1 MTLHNAGPAYDREP
15 TPPAKIRPLR
25 TSPRLAGEAEGWL
38 RQGYSLV
45 YADNYLVQ
53 LARKGLPPRRMAIL
67 GALLG
72 MAVVSTAVGLTLL
85 VLRSRSWHIVSL
97 TRTPHDTVL
106 MHDQW
111 SDEAPSR

>member
-1 MTLHNAGPAYDREP
+1 PAYHREP
-15 TPPAKIRPLR
+15 AAPTKILPLR

-53 LARKGLPPRRMAIL
+53 LARKGLPPRRLAVL
-67 GALLG
+67 GGLLG

-85 VLRSRSWHIVSL
+85 ALRSRSWHIVSL